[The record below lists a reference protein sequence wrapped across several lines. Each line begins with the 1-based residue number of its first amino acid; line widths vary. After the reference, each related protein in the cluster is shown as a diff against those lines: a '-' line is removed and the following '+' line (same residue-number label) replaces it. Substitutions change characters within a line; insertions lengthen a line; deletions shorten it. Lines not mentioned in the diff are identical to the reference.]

1 MRILTALL
9 CLALLAGGCG
19 GDDDESPGSA
29 ASEDAAGERSPGET
43 PAPGSTPDPDPA
55 PAPGESEPD
64 GGDQA
69 PPQDDPPASPD
80 EDPPDASE
88 PAPRNPGSRAG
99 GDARRVRATITR
111 FLAALRAK
119 DAAASCA
126 AFTREVRNLAGST
139 LGGDCPRGMEFIL
152 QLIAPDARAFER
164 VRIRSVRVDGDRAL
178 ARLRLP
184 QELRTLPLL
193 ALIAPRQ
200 RLTLERE
207 RGSWRLGL
215 PLP

>member
-1 MRILTALL
+1 MRILAGLL

-19 GDDDESPGSA
+19 GDDESPESVAGG
-29 ASEDAAGERSPGET
+29 DAAERSPGET
-43 PAPGSTPDPDPA
+43 PDPGSTPQPD
-55 PAPGESEPD
+55 PAPGESGPD
-64 GGDQA
+64 GGDQE
-69 PPQDDPPASPD
+69 PPQDNPPDSPD
-80 EDPPDASE
+80 ADPPDASE
-88 PAPRNPGSRAG
+88 AAPRDRGFRAG
-99 GDARRVRATITR
+99 GDARRVRATISR

-139 LGGDCPRGMEFIL
+139 LGGDCPRGMQFIL
-152 QLIAPDARAFER
+152 QVVAPDARAFER
-164 VRIRSVRVDGDRAL
+164 VRVRSVRVDGDRAL
-178 ARLRLP
+178 ARVRLP

>member
-1 MRILTALL
+1 MRILAGLL

-19 GDDDESPGSA
+19 GDDESPESA
-29 ASEDAAGERSPGET
+29 AGGDAAERSRGET
-43 PAPGSTPDPDPA
+43 PDPGSTPQPD
-55 PAPGESEPD
+55 PAPGESGPD
-64 GGDQA
+64 GGDQK
-69 PPQDDPPASPD
+69 PLEDDPPASPGD
-80 EDPPDASE
+80 DPPDASE
-88 PAPRNPGSRAG
+88 AAPRDRDSRAG
-99 GDARRVRATITR
+99 GDARRVRATISR

-139 LGGDCPRGMEFIL
+139 LGGDCPRGMQFIL
-152 QLIAPDARAFER
+152 QVVAPDARAFER
-164 VRIRSVRVDGDRAL
+164 VRVRSVRVDGDRAL

-193 ALIAPRQ
+193 ALIAPQQ